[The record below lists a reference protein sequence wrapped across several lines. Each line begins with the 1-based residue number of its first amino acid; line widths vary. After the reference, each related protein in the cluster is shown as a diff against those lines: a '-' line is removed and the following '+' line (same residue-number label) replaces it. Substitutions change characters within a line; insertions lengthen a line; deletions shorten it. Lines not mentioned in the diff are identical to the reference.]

1 MKQETGVKVMSWK
14 PQVYIASE
22 SKWHGNGLAF
32 ETEQEAKDNAR
43 DLLMRWFVP
52 TDSRAIESDE
62 TPNYRYI
69 AGKLVPI
76 ETESG
81 NG

>member
-1 MKQETGVKVMSWK
+1 MKNGNRKMVSSWK

-22 SKWHGNGLAF
+22 SKWCGNGLAF
-32 ETEQEAKDNAR
+32 ETRQEAEQNAA

-69 AGKLVPI
+69 AGRLVPI
-76 ETESG
+76 EKTES
-81 NG
+81 